1 MTMKLVKTLV
11 VMPVAGLFVFG
22 AQQAGNA
29 TPSRL
34 ATHTVSIHVSCATR
48 EASLTPDSIEISR
61 NDTVEWELDA
71 TSDDVEFSIHKKH
84 PLSNWPFKNNPHQGR
99 KGARARADQMESTP
113 AQRNEYKVKLNCPGK
128 DVVID
133 PIIIVR
139 GS

>member
-1 MTMKLVKTLV
+1 MTLVKTLALVPV
-11 VMPVAGLFVFG
+11 VGLFVF
-22 AQQAGNA
+22 AAHQAGSA

-48 EASLTPDSIEISR
+48 EASLTPDSIEIDA
-61 NDTVEWELDA
+61 NDVVEWELDA

-84 PLSNWPFKNNPHQGR
+84 PLSNWPFKNNPHQGS
-99 KGARARADQMESTP
+99 KSSRAKASQMEPTP
-113 AQRNEYKVKLNCPGK
+113 ARRNEYKVKLNCPGK